1 MKIAVVGATG
11 LVGRKVLYLLEQK
24 KICKASELVLF
35 ASSKSNGALIDF
47 KGEKVIVN
55 ELKNENIKKYDYAI
69 FCAGGTVSKMY
80 AKIFA
85 RKGCVVIDNSS
96 AFRRNKNVPLV
107 VPEINMCDIVNC
119 GIIANPNCST
129 IGASLPLFAILK
141 KYEIKRVIISTY
153 QAVSGAGK
161 TAIDDL
167 KNNTTNKL
175 NYLIKDNLIPQIDKP
190 LKNGYTYEED
200 KMNYE
205 LQKILHKKL
214 AISTTCVRVPVK
226 NCHSETINI
235 ELNKKPNLKTIKDL
249 LANMQGVELID
260 DLQNNKYPMPLIAN
274 GQESVFVGRIRK
286 DISCE
291 NAINI
296 FISFDNILKGA
307 SLNAVQILEK
317 LIKYYKKC

>member
-1 MKIAVVGATG
+1 
-11 LVGRKVLYLLEQK
+11 
-24 KICKASELVLF
+24 
-35 ASSKSNGALIDF
+35 
-47 KGEKVIVN
+47 
-55 ELKNENIKKYDYAI
+55 
-69 FCAGGTVSKMY
+69 
-80 AKIFA
+80 
-85 RKGCVVIDNSS
+85 
-96 AFRRNKNVPLV
+96 
-107 VPEINMCDIVNC
+107 
-119 GIIANPNCST
+119 
-129 IGASLPLFAILK
+129 
-141 KYEIKRVIISTY
+141 
-153 QAVSGAGK
+153 
-161 TAIDDL
+161 
-167 KNNTTNKL
+167 
-175 NYLIKDNLIPQIDKP
+175 
-190 LKNGYTYEED
+190 
-200 KMNYE
+200 MNYE

-291 NAINI
+291 NAINM